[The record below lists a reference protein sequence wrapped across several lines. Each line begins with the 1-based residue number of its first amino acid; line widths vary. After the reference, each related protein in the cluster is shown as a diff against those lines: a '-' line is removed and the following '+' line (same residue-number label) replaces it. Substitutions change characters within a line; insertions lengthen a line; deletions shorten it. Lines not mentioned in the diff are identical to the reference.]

1 LAGGTMK
8 KIKKYFVAGLLA
20 ILPIFLTLYLFY
32 TVFRW
37 IDSIIGGLINRYLQ
51 EKFGF
56 FIPGLGFIMVIL
68 IILTVGFVVSH
79 LFTKRTLP
87 VIEGW
92 FLKLP
97 GVRQIYPPI
106 KQIVSFIFS
115 KNAFEFKRV
124 VLVQYPSPG
133 IWSVGFMT
141 NESFREAQEL
151 AGEELVHVLI
161 GTTPGPWSG
170 FLILVPK
177 KDVKFMKMTVEESMK
192 LIISGGILKPL

>member
-1 LAGGTMK
+1 MK
-8 KIKKYFVAGLLA
+8 KLKRYFVAGLLA
-20 ILPIFLTLYLFY
+20 ILPIFITLYLFY
-32 TVFRW
+32 IVYRW

-51 EKFGF
+51 AKFGF
-56 FIPGLGFIMVIL
+56 SIPGLGFIMVIL

-79 LFTKRTLP
+79 LLNKRTLP

-106 KQIVSFIFS
+106 KQIVSFIFP

-151 AGEELVHVLI
+151 AGQELVHVLI
-161 GTTPGPWSG
+161 ATTPSPWSG

-192 LIISGGILKPL
+192 LIISGGILKPS